1 LASDVVALIFGSG
14 SNVRGA
20 HARCSTFWGRSIG
33 DTLDLEHWQGYI
45 GIAACCVSGR
55 RLVRLITGRVVKVLC
70 GEARAFR
77 HIALFSSLKLREVR
91 SIYMEAMNDMLLQ
104 EFDFVLLM

>member
-1 LASDVVALIFGSG
+1 VALIFGSG

-20 HARCSTFWGRSIG
+20 HAKCSTINGRSIG
-33 DTLDLEHWQGYI
+33 DALDLEHWQGYI
-45 GIAACCVSGR
+45 GIVACCVSGR

-77 HIALFSSLKLREVR
+77 HIAFFSFVKLSEVR
-91 SIYMEAMNDMLLQ
+91 SMCMEATNDMLL
-104 EFDFVLLM
+104 